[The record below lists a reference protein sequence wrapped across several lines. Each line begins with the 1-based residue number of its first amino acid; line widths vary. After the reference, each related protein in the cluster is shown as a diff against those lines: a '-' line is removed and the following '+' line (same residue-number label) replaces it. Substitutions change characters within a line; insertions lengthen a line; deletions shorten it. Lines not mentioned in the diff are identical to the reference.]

1 MKNIA
6 FTLFLF
12 LVSTTNFAADL
23 SSAQDELLE
32 PDKAFAMSTRVVDA
46 NTLEASWKIA
56 KGYYMYRGKFKFEV
70 VSGDL
75 SLKKLSLPAGIKKK
89 DQFFGD
95 IEIFKKQVVIALPI
109 TRTNANASAFTAT
122 LRITGQGCN
131 DPVGVCYPPITK
143 TVKFDLP
150 AAPAKA
156 AISSLKDLN
165 SALAPDDDLQ
175 EFLEPDQAFQVSATN
190 SDGKMLIDFKIAPGY
205 YLYHDKIKFSLKDG
219 GGAKIKKFDLP
230 KGKIK
235 NDPYFGKIATHTTSF
250 QAQVFIT
257 GTAADAAML
266 KVEYQG
272 CADKGICYPPATK
285 NFPVTGGAS
294 AGPASATD
302 KTAGNTVGSIDSTT
316 YIQAI
321 LGAFVIGLLLTFTP
335 CVLPMI
341 PILSSIIVGQ
351 SGEQVSKFR
360 GGMLAAIYVMGTSVT
375 YTAAGIV
382 AGRSGEQLQAYFQ
395 NVWAIGIFAGILA
408 LLALSMF
415 GFYEIQM
422 PSFLTSRL
430 HKHSE
435 KTKGGSVVGVF
446 FMGTVAALIVGACVS
461 PLLISA
467 LAVAIASKDPTLG
480 GLIMFSMAMGMGVI
494 LIGLGFGAGYL
505 LPKAGVWM
513 DRVKHFFGV
522 LLMGVAIYL
531 LGILPEVPVLLLWAA
546 LLIITSVYFG
556 ATQPLPESATGWRY
570 FWKGFGMIL
579 LLWGILALIG
589 GFSGNRD
596 IMRPINLSGAT
607 IMSGGATAGMSHE
620 AAAGH
625 IFEKV
630 NTVAELE
637 TRLAEAKAQGKP
649 VMLDYFATWCT
660 DCVRME
666 KTTFADPRVR
676 KIMTSRFVALQAD
689 VTDPNNADT
698 KAIKKRYGVFGPP
711 ALLFF
716 DAQGN
721 EIKDMHFYGYKNADD
736 FLAMI
741 KDM

>member
-1 MKNIA
+1 MKKIV
-6 FTLFLF
+6 LFLF
-12 LVSTTNFAADL
+12 LLVPQGYGFAADL

-56 KGYYMYRGKFKFEV
+56 KGYYMYQDKFKFEV

-75 SLKKLSLPAGIKKK
+75 SLGKPVYPKGKKK
-89 DQFFGD
+89 NDKFFGD
-95 IEIFKKQVVIALPI
+95 IIIYEKQVAIPLPVK
-109 TRTNANASAFTAT
+109 RTNSLAFTAT
-122 LRITGQGCN
+122 LKITGQGCN

-143 TVKFDLP
+143 TVKFEVP

-156 AISSLKDLN
+156 SISSLKDLN
-165 SALAPDDDLQ
+165 AALAPDDDLQ

-190 SDGKMLIDFKIAPGY
+190 SNGKMLIDFIVAPGY

-235 NDPYFGKIATHTTSF
+235 DDPYFGKIQTHDKSF

-257 GTAADAAML
+257 GAAADAAML
-266 KVEYQG
+266 QVEYQG
-272 CADKGICYPPATK
+272 CAEKGICYPPAKK
-285 NFPVTGGAS
+285 NFPVTGGTAS
-294 AGPASATD
+294 DSNASSGSTD
-302 KTAGNTVGSIDSTT
+302 SSSDNKT

-321 LGAFVIGLLLTFTP
+321 LGAFIIGLLLTFTP

-351 SGEQVSKFR
+351 SGEQVSKFK
-360 GGMLAAIYVMGTSVT
+360 GGFLASIYVLGTSVT

-395 NVWAIGIFAGILA
+395 NVWAIGIFSGILA

-422 PSFLTSRL
+422 PSFITSRL

-446 FMGTVAALIVGACVS
+446 FMGTISALIVGACVS

-505 LPKAGVWM
+505 LPKAGMWM

-522 LLMGVAIYL
+522 LLLGVAIYL
-531 LGILPEVPVLLLWAA
+531 LGVLPDVPVLLLWAA

-556 ATQPLPESATGWRY
+556 ATQPIPETATGWRY
-570 FWKGFGMIL
+570 FWKGFGIIL
-579 LLWGILALIG
+579 LLWGVLALIG

-596 IMRPINLSGAT
+596 IMRPINLSAINTMPAGSNNAGAVHAET
-607 IMSGGATAGMSHE
+607 E
-620 AAAGH
+620 AHVFA
-625 IFEKV
+625 KV
-630 NTVAELE
+630 KSMADLDA
-637 TRLAEAKAQGKP
+637 RLAEAKAQGKP

-689 VTDPNNADT
+689 VTDPNDPES
-698 KAIKKRYGVFGPP
+698 KAIKKRFGVFGPP

-716 DAQGN
+716 DANGN
-721 EIKDMHFYGYKNADD
+721 EMKELNFYGYKNTEE
-736 FLAMI
+736 FLELLDKI
-741 KDM
+741 